1 MSKRYKIERFFD
13 KYNHLMEFIR
23 TLTAVT
29 VVFLQIIILVKLFS
43 PEESMANTNTEQIEI
58 LNDKLNN
65 DSIVMDQLGKDYYEL
80 WEENQIF
87 SSMLSEIEN
96 EPGGNEILKKLWDKN
111 QNEDDE

>member
-43 PEESMANTNTEQIEI
+43 PEESMANTKQIET
-58 LNDKLNN
+58 LNNKLKN
-65 DSIVMDQLGKDYYEL
+65 DSIAMDQLGRDYYEI

-96 EPGGNEILKKLWDKN
+96 EKGGHEILKKLWDKN
-111 QNEDDE
+111 K